1 MLLLA
6 DGDQSETTTS
16 NMSAVETG
24 APVVVQVTAVVT
36 FEQVYQVE
44 PAATSLILI
53 KLPATGTELSV
64 KVTESMVVGALFK
77 T

>member
-1 MLLLA
+1 M
-6 DGDQSETTTS
+6 
-16 NMSAVETG
+16 
-24 APVVVQVTAVVT
+24 QVTAVVT

-53 KLPATGTELSV
+53 VLPATGAELSV
-64 KVTESMVVGALFK
+64 KVTESMVVGVLFK